1 MLCQVLSLA
10 LFAAVANAD
19 PGGGPAPGALEL
31 GGLAAGGAD
40 FDLDDGD
47 ADAAGVLGLGG
58 HAYGVAHRGEADV
71 AAAGAMCDDDVRCEV
86 GLDDGHGVVSVPDEE
101 DDLGVAQDGE
111 LLADGGDGDR

>member
-1 MLCQVLSLA
+1 MLQFLLYVQNSPWSIAAHIATHRPVLCQVLSLA

-47 ADAAGVLGLGG
+47 ADAAWVLGLSG
-58 HAYGVAHRGEADV
+58 
-71 AAAGAMCDDDVRCEV
+71 
-86 GLDDGHGVVSVPDEE
+86 
-101 DDLGVAQDGE
+101 
-111 LLADGGDGDR
+111 

>member
-47 ADAAGVLGLGG
+47 ADAAWVLGLSG
-58 HAYGVAHRGEADV
+58 
-71 AAAGAMCDDDVRCEV
+71 
-86 GLDDGHGVVSVPDEE
+86 
-101 DDLGVAQDGE
+101 
-111 LLADGGDGDR
+111 